1 VTPLPADVD
10 LTDGVVSLRRW
21 QPDDAPVLTE
31 IWQDAE
37 LQRRFGVETPVTR
50 DSIDGYLAGVAV
62 RWAAGAQLS
71 VAIVAGGEVVGGC
84 DLDDL
89 DTDEPDLGYWVA
101 APARRRGH
109 ATRAARLLLDW
120 AVQNVDASKILLV
133 VEPDN
138 VASIAVATAL
148 GFRRVPDRHEVED
161 DRLLDVYELPITR

>member
-1 VTPLPADVD
+1 VILPEDVD

-21 QPDDAPVLTE
+21 RPDDAAALTE
-31 IWQDAE
+31 IWQDGE

-50 DSIDGYLAGVAV
+50 GSIDGYLAGVAL

-71 VAIVAGGEVVGGC
+71 VAVVNGDEVVGGC

-101 APARRRGH
+101 APHRRRGH
-109 ATRAARLLLDW
+109 ATRGARLLVDW
-120 AVQNVDASKILLV
+120 AVEHVDAAKLLLL

-138 VASIAVATAL
+138 VASIAVATTL
-148 GFRRVPDRHEVED
+148 GFARVCGRQEVED
-161 DRLLDVYELPITR
+161 ERRLDVYDRALTR